1 MERIKGI
8 IPPMVT
14 PLKNESE
21 LDLEGCR
28 KLIEHIIGGR
38 AGGLFILGTTGES
51 QSLSHKLRHELVE
64 LVCKQVAGR
73 IPVLVGISDTAIEES
88 LALAEKA
95 YECGASGVVAAAPY
109 YLAPSQQEMV
119 EYFSELADKL
129 SLPLYLY
136 NMPSCVKVFLEIETV
151 LRLSEHPNIVGL
163 KDSSANMTY
172 FQKLL
177 YLLRNKDFALYM
189 GPEEMTA
196 AAVMAGADGGING
209 GANLC
214 PELYTAMYDAAVAQD
229 CEKVTMLQERIIQIS
244 TELYSIGKYGSSYL
258 KGLKCAL
265 AELGLCCGHIAWPY
279 REFVGPEKV
288 KVRQALL
295 KTGIIK

>member
-1 MERIKGI
+1 MKRIKGI

-14 PLKNESE
+14 PLKDEKE
-21 LDLEGCR
+21 LDVEGCIR
-28 KLIEHIIGGR
+28 LTEHIVSGGV
-38 AGGLFILGTTGES
+38 GGLFILGTTGEA
-51 QSLSHKLRHELVE
+51 QSLSHSLRSEFVG

-73 IPVLVGISDTAIEES
+73 VPVLVGISDTAIEES

-95 YECGASGVVAAAPY
+95 WECGAAGVVAAAPY
-109 YLAPSQQEMV
+109 YLAPSQQEMI
-119 EYFSELADKL
+119 EYFTELADRVK
-129 SLPLYLY
+129 LPLYLY
-136 NMPSCVKVFLEIETV
+136 TMPSCVKVFLEVGTV
-151 LRLSEHPNIVGL
+151 VKLAGHPNIAGL

-177 YLLRNKDFALYM
+177 YLFRDKDFALYM

-214 PELYTAMYDAAVAQD
+214 PELYTEMYEAARAHD
-229 CEKVTMLQERIIQIS
+229 TEKVNELQQKIMQIS
-244 TELYSIGKYGSSYL
+244 TELYGIGKYGSSYL

-265 AELGLCCGHIAWPY
+265 AETGLCSGHIAWPY

-288 KVRQALL
+288 RVRQALL
-295 KTGIIK
+295 KLGILK